1 MTGSGERPFPWRP
14 LSSTLVA
21 VAFGLPAFVMVV
33 GSLRRPGLPPERG
46 FGWYPSDPSL
56 ASFDRAFDLVDLTRQ
71 LGNSVVVATVAT
83 PIAVVSASLAAFAI
97 TRTTPLL
104 SRLLLAL
111 TAVTIVLPPVAL
123 LVGRFAVYRQLGLID
138 TFVPLVAPAT
148 YGVSGFTV
156 LLYSWSFRRLPPQLF
171 DAADLDDVP
180 LLSTWWR
187 IALPLTRPVTVAVAT
202 LAFAATWSDFL
213 SPLAFVPSESRYTVP
228 LGLRSLQLVGR
239 QDLPVLLAGCV
250 VATAPVVVVF
260 SVAQRWLFAS
270 VRGIDR

>member
-1 MTGSGERPFPWRP
+1 MNRSAEPASPWRT
-14 LSSTLVA
+14 LSATLVA
-21 VAFGLPAFVMVV
+21 VAFGLPALVMVV

-46 FGWYPSDPSL
+46 FGWYPSDPST
-56 ASFDRAFDLVDLTRQ
+56 ASFGRAFELVDLARQ
-71 LGNSVVVATVAT
+71 LGNSVVVAIVAT
-83 PIAVVSASLAAFAI
+83 PLAVVSASLAAFAI

-104 SRLLLAL
+104 ARLLLAL
-111 TAVTIVLPPVAL
+111 VAVTIVLPPVAL

-148 YGVSGFTV
+148 FGVSGFTV
-156 LLYSWSFRRLPPQLF
+156 LLYTWAFRRLPPQLF

-180 LLSTWWR
+180 LLSSWWR

-213 SPLAFVPSESRYTVP
+213 SPLAFVLSESRYTLP

-239 QDLPVLLAGCV
+239 QDLPVLLAGCAA
-250 VATAPVVVVF
+250 ATAPVVVVF
-260 SVAQRWLFAS
+260 AVTQRWLFAS
-270 VRGIDR
+270 VRGLGR